1 MFLPSGRST
10 AHPGSYDTP
19 RDLAAKRDRGQDRC
33 GDEVAAPMPTR
44 ALSVAAALCAVA
56 ALCVACSQNAGFGAP
71 PVPGPPAPGPQATNV
86 SGSPGPAG
94 ATSSASPGAVSD
106 QALTIVSATGRYAYD
121 GSETDPVKA
130 MRFIEL
136 AYALKNPTAK
146 AVTISKLSV
155 ASDADAAIGDMK
167 LSVTVAPGGTTD
179 VALAAFKAKKE
190 LQFLKSVTMTFADD
204 HGKTLAV
211 GTAELPPADMPYV
224 PLDEKDPKGG
234 TSVDGVEVSSVLV
247 AGSGLHYEA
256 TFALTNAAM
265 TKVDLDG
272 FSIAPPKSPSV
283 KVNIPLTIPP
293 RTTTGFISIVLPFKG
308 KSLPDGDYSINAVNG
323 SATLAKASGALL

>member
-1 MFLPSGRST
+1 
-10 AHPGSYDTP
+10 
-19 RDLAAKRDRGQDRC
+19 
-33 GDEVAAPMPTR
+33 MPTR
-44 ALSVAAALCAVA
+44 AISVAAALCAVA

-71 PVPGPPAPGPQATNV
+71 PVPAPPAPVAPQSVT
-86 SGSPGPAG
+86 SPGASGPLG
-94 ATSSASPGAVSD
+94 ATSSASPGASAD
-106 QALTIVSATGRYAYD
+106 QALSIISATGRYAYD
-121 GSETDPVKA
+121 GAETDPVKA

-136 AYALKNPTAK
+136 AYALKNATSK

-155 ASDADAAIGDMK
+155 ASDGGVAVGDMK

-190 LQFLKSVTMTFADD
+190 LQYLKSVTMTFTDD
-204 HGKTLAV
+204 KGKTVAV
-211 GTAELPPADMPYV
+211 GTAELPPSDMPYV
-224 PLDEKDPKGG
+224 PLDDKDPKGA
-234 TSVDGVEVSSVLV
+234 TSVDGVEVSSVQV
-247 AGSGLHYEA
+247 AGGLHYEV
-256 TFALTNAAM
+256 TFALTNASA

-272 FSIAPPKSPSV
+272 FSIAPPKAPSL
-283 KVNIPLTIPP
+283 KVNVPLTIPP